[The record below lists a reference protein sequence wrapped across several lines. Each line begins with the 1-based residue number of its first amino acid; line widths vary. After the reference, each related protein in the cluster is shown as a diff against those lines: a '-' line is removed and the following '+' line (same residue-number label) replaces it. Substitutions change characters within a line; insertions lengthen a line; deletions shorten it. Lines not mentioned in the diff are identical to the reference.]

1 MGSIIPL
8 SNCVFV
14 GELSKESDGIKI
26 SHLNTAEGEEMG
38 GTVCHADI
46 SDVYTYQG
54 SDIFY
59 WINGVGGKVAE
70 TKNIFAKWAETS
82 TP

>member
-1 MGSIIPL
+1 MGFASILTSGLI
-8 SNCVFV
+8 F
-14 GELSKESDGIKI
+14 GEY
-26 SHLNTAEGEEMG
+26 HF
-38 GTVCHADI
+38 